1 MTQDDAG
8 SAPMLGSQPVAWSVG
23 NPARVSSRTRSVSV
37 HPQRKWAQA
46 SARHNGR
53 SEEDIVPLYLAPQ
66 TVITADEM
74 RAIHWAAEMMEVG
87 SLPNSLNRDD
97 AAKLRGLLERLG

>member
-1 MTQDDAG
+1 
-8 SAPMLGSQPVAWSVG
+8 
-23 NPARVSSRTRSVSV
+23 
-37 HPQRKWAQA
+37 
-46 SARHNGR
+46 
-53 SEEDIVPLYLAPQ
+53 
-66 TVITADEM
+66 M